1 MKKIKYTDPKSMHDF
16 YFSMVAKM
24 KEEDPFFW
32 EHTDMVDYL
41 KERKDVD
48 DVWELQEDDHLI
60 GFAEPM
66 DFYGFSAIFLDL
78 IPTTEPTSLDKI
90 TPLFSQTLFLTA
102 EDDFFSYYLKEG
114 KVKRISTESVLFSGY
129 EINFPY
135 AMYGKNIVRKI
146 EEKLLP
152 DTKSLHFK
160 DCTYDEMEEF
170 LKERE
175 ELSWISESGFH
186 SVYGFH
192 YFKTIRQNVET
203 RYLFALDEQ
212 ERLAGMI
219 KYYPHDTYVTVGY
232 IDVHKGC
239 KRKGVGTRLIQE
251 FCKQVS
257 VPILLTGLST
267 EGHLC
272 KIDQIFQKF
281 HNSVKVM

>member
-1 MKKIKYTDPKSMHDF
+1 MKKIKYTDPKSMHDT
-16 YFSMVAKM
+16 YFVKLAEM

-32 EHTDMVDYL
+32 EHTDMVDYW

-78 IPTTEPTSLDKI
+78 IPTTEPTPLDKI

-114 KVKRISTESVLFSGY
+114 KVERISTESVLFSGY

-135 AMYGKNIVRKI
+135 AMYGENIVRKI

-192 YFKTIRQNVET
+192 YFKTMRQNVET

>member
-1 MKKIKYTDPKSMHDF
+1 MKKIKYTAGDAMHEV
-16 YFSMVAKM
+16 YFNKVSNMD
-24 KEEDPFFW
+24 EEEPYAF
-32 EHTDMVDYL
+32 EHTCLADYW
-41 KERKDVD
+41 KDRT
-48 DVWELQEDDHLI
+48 DVQEIYELQDQDQLI

-66 DFYGFSAIFLDL
+66 DFYGFPAIFLTL

-135 AMYGKNIVRKI
+135 AMYGENIVRKI

-192 YFKTIRQNVET
+192 YFKTMRQNVET